1 MRATRGWGQV
11 GAVSVKAMGSVV
23 VGQVVG
29 GDGAGVEWLPGCCGD
44 TWQSPTL
51 ENRVLGTEG
60 HGGSPLAPCPL
71 QP

>member
-1 MRATRGWGQV
+1 MRATRGRGQV
-11 GAVSVKAMGSVV
+11 GAVSVKALGSVV

-29 GDGAGVEWLPGCCGD
+29 GDGAGVEWPPGCCGD

-51 ENRVLGTEG
+51 ENCVLGTEG